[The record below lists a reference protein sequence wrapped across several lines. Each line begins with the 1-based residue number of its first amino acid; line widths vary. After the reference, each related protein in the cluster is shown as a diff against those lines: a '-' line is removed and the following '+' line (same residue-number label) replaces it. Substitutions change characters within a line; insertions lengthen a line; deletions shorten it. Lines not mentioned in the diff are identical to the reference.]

1 MNNNLIKAT
10 TLVAALASA
19 SLPVIAEE
27 KHSEL
32 EIDLGLAMGT
42 SQSIYK
48 GVDDQSAAI
57 PLLSLRYER
66 FYLDGFEAGYLLAED
81 DDYSLSIAIAGDS
94 LDGERTDGDSQLAGM
109 GDVDS
114 GINLKLAGETLTPF
128 GLLSASIAQDISNEH
143 EGTEVSFGWGMPVE
157 LSGVEVIPSVY
168 ASWMSGDLTNHYFGV
183 SANKATVNRSA
194 YTADDAWRYGVEVMA
209 HYPLTPEWNLMGGV
223 GIEWYS
229 DEITDSSIVDEES
242 SIGGFIGV
250 NYRF

>member
-1 MNNNLIKAT
+1 MNSNFIKAT
-10 TLVAALASA
+10 TLVVSLASV
-19 SLPVIAEE
+19 SMPVIAEE
-27 KHSEL
+27 NHSEL
-32 EIDLGLAMGT
+32 EINLGLGIGT

-48 GVDDQSAAI
+48 GINDQTDVM
-57 PLLSLRYER
+57 PLLSLRYDR
-66 FYLDGFEAGYLLAED
+66 FYLDGFEAGYLIAEE
-81 DDYSLSIAIAGDS
+81 DDYSLSIAISGDS

-114 GINLKLAGETLTPF
+114 GINLKLEGETFTQF

-143 EGTEVSFGWGMPVE
+143 DGTEVSFGWGMPVE

-183 SANKATVNRSA
+183 STNKATANRSA
-194 YTADDAWRYGVEVMA
+194 YTAGDAWRYGVEVMA

-229 DEITDSSIVDEES
+229 DEITDSSIVDEDR

-250 NYRF
+250 SYSF

>member
-1 MNNNLIKAT
+1 MNSNFIKAT
-10 TLVAALASA
+10 TLVASLASV
-19 SLPVIAEE
+19 SMPVIAEE
-27 KHSEL
+27 NHSEL
-32 EIDLGLAMGT
+32 EINLGLGIGT

-48 GVDDQSAAI
+48 GINDQTDVM
-57 PLLSLRYER
+57 PLLSLRYDR
-66 FYLDGFEAGYLLAED
+66 FYLDGFEAGYLIAEE
-81 DDYSLSIAIAGDS
+81 DDYSLSIAISGDS

-114 GINLKLAGETLTPF
+114 GINLKLEGETFTQF

-143 EGTEVSFGWGMPVE
+143 DGTEVSFGWGIPVE

-183 SANKATVNRSA
+183 STNKATANRSA
-194 YTADDAWRYGVEVMA
+194 YTAGDAWRYGVEVMA

-229 DEITDSSIVDEES
+229 DEITDSSIVDEDS

-250 NYRF
+250 SYRF

>member
-1 MNNNLIKAT
+1 MNSNFIKAT
-10 TLVAALASA
+10 TLVASLASV
-19 SLPVIAEE
+19 SMPVIAEE
-27 KHSEL
+27 NHSEL
-32 EIDLGLAMGT
+32 EINLGLGIGS

-48 GVDDQSAAI
+48 GINDQTDVM
-57 PLLSLRYER
+57 PLLSLRYDR
-66 FYLDGFEAGYLLAED
+66 FYLDGFEAGYLIAEE
-81 DDYSLSIAIAGDS
+81 DDYSLSIAISGDS

-114 GINLKLAGETLTPF
+114 GINLKLEGETFTQF

-143 EGTEVSFGWGMPVE
+143 DGTEVSFGWGMPVE

-183 SANKATVNRSA
+183 STNKATANRSA
-194 YTADDAWRYGVEVMA
+194 YTAGDAWRYGVEVMA

-229 DEITDSSIVDEES
+229 DEITDSSIVDEDR

-250 NYRF
+250 SYSF